1 MAKGR
6 EYKKLYRSETERMLG
21 GVSGGLGEYFEID
34 PTLIRLIFVLLTVF
48 GGSGIIIYIILWAI
62 LPSRSNL
69 DNDPE
74 ENIRQNADEI
84 KSKAKSFAK
93 DFKGNESESRQIF
106 GGLIILLGIL
116 FIFSNVGIFD
126 FHVFWP
132 LILIFLGLAILWKK

>member
-1 MAKGR
+1 MAKAK

-21 GVSGGLGEYFEID
+21 GVSGGLGEYFGID

-62 LPSRSNL
+62 LPARSNL
-69 DNDPE
+69 NNDPE

-116 FIFSNVGIFD
+116 FIFNNIGIFN
-126 FHVFWP
+126 FHIFWP